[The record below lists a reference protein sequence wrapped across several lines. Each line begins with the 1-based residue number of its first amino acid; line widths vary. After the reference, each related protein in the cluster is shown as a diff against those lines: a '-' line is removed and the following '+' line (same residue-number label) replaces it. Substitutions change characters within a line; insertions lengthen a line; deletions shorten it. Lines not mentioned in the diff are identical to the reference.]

1 VALVFALALALLAMG
16 VFALSGSRRDADAS
30 RKGSQLLGGT
40 ADFLIHWFL
49 WLLGPLERLLIRA
62 QVSPDKL
69 NYAGLLFGIASG
81 VAIALGWLEWGGLAI
96 LLAGACDVLDGR
108 IARARGMTSRFGQFI
123 DSTLDRFVEVFAF
136 LGFLVYARQDATA
149 PFWTAAAMAGS
160 LLVSYTRARGESI
173 GVVCKAGLLQRAERL
188 TLMCALCLAE
198 PLVSATWGGPA
209 GRLTAWVMALIAVGT
224 FGTAVYRTVWISRR
238 LSQADS
244 AAPPHP

>member
-1 VALVFALALALLAMG
+1 VALVWALALALLSMG

-62 QVSPDKL
+62 EVSPDKL
-69 NYAGLLFGIASG
+69 NYAGLLLGIASG

-96 LLAGACDVLDGR
+96 LLCGACDVLDGR
-108 IARARGMTSRFGQFI
+108 IARARGITSRFGQFI

-149 PFWTAAAMAGS
+149 PFWIAAAM
-160 LLVSYTRARGESI
+160 
-173 GVVCKAGLLQRAERL
+173 AGLLQRAERL

-224 FGTAVYRTVWISRR
+224 FGTAIYRTVWISMR
-238 LSQADS
+238 LSQADR
-244 AAPPHP
+244 ATPPAP